1 MTTQSKHL
9 EDYRQMERLDF
20 AHFIDVQVRWGDAD
34 ALGHINNTLYG
45 RYYECSRLDYFESL
59 MDMQFTQ
66 ELTSGVILA
75 DMKIA
80 YLKQLHYP
88 TEIEIGARISRM
100 GNSSLDFEAAI
111 FLKGTDQLISTSRA
125 TLVWFDY
132 KGNKNKTIPEE
143 NRKMIIGFERIPPA

>member
-80 YLKQLHYP
+80 
-88 TEIEIGARISRM
+88 I
-100 GNSSLDFEAAI
+100 
-111 FLKGTDQLISTSRA
+111 
-125 TLVWFDY
+125 
-132 KGNKNKTIPEE
+132 
-143 NRKMIIGFERIPPA
+143 